1 MRAVLRALSLL
12 ALAAL
17 VVAGCGSSGESA
29 TPAACLAPKADYLR
43 ALQSAPGEVRLA
55 GETPISDC
63 FSGTQGA
70 GDQAQVGGTAVG
82 VATELNAAARRDPG
96 GNDAVMLGYLAGAV
110 HEGASHSSGIAT
122 DLVRRLDAAARFN
135 PGSGTLGAAFER
147 AFGKGYAAGQ
157 EGG

>member
-1 MRAVLRALSLL
+1 MGAVRRALPLL
-12 ALAAL
+12 ALAAMS
-17 VVAGCGSSGESA
+17 VAGCGSDGDTS
-29 TPAACLAPKADYLR
+29 TPAACLAPKAGYLK

-70 GDQAQVGGTAVG
+70 GDQAQVGGTVVS

-96 GNDAVMLGYLAGAV
+96 GHDSVMLGYLAGAV

-135 PGSGTLGAAFER
+135 PGAGTLGAAFER